1 MATKEKI
8 YTIPVNDAFH
18 SDADCPL
25 CWLAERADQEMQ
37 EYYLG
42 PSLMESDV
50 RQQTNKQ
57 GFCPE
62 HLTKLY
68 NSQKN
73 RLGLGLMMH
82 THLKE
87 LAPNLNTEMQALI
100 PTEKKGLFAPRTKE
114 NYKDKIAEL
123 AQKLR
128 DETDDCVICDRIR
141 FTIDRYLDVIFW
153 QLFNDPAFMETFQA
167 KEGFCRPHLATL
179 LEGAA
184 KFLNRNEAQLF
195 LSILAEQQSAM
206 SQELMDDV
214 EWFTL
219 KFDYRNKDKPWG
231 RSKDA
236 LARAIKRLE
245 GDVRLE

>member
-18 SDADCPL
+18 SDVDCPL
-25 CWLAERADQEMQ
+25 CWLADRADKEML

-42 PSLMESDV
+42 PSLMEPDV
-50 RQQTNKQ
+50 RQQTNEH
-57 GFCPE
+57 GFCAP
-62 HLTKLY
+62 HLTNLY

-87 LAPNLNTEMQALI
+87 NVPALNRSLQSVI
-100 PTEKKGLFAPRTKE
+100 PSEKKSLFGYRSKE
-114 NYKDKIAEL
+114 NYKDKLAEL
-123 AQKLR
+123 AGEIRAQV
-128 DETDDCVICDRIR
+128 TDCVICDRIQ
-141 FTIDRYLDVIFW
+141 FTLDRYLDVIFW
-153 QLFNDPAFMETFQA
+153 QFFNDEDFRSAFQS
-167 KEGFCRPHLATL
+167 KDGFCRPHIATL

-184 KFLNRNEAQLF
+184 KYLNQQEAAVF
-195 LSILAEQQSAM
+195 LSVLAEQQSAM
-206 SQELMDDV
+206 AAQLIDDV

-236 LARAIKRLE
+236 LSRAIKRLE
-245 GDVRLE
+245 GDVDLS

>member
-18 SDADCPL
+18 STDSCPV
-25 CWLAERADQEMQ
+25 CRLAERADMEML

-42 PSLMESDV
+42 ASLMESDV
-50 RQQTNKQ
+50 RQQTNKH

-62 HLTKLY
+62 HIEKLY

-73 RLGLGLMMH
+73 RLGLGLMVH
-82 THLKE
+82 THLGHLTPSFNKD
-87 LAPNLNTEMQALI
+87 LVKSI
-100 PTEKKGLFAPRTKE
+100 PEEKRSLFGSKKQE
-114 NYKDKIAEL
+114 NYKERLQNL
-123 AQKLR
+123 ASSLR
-128 DETDDCVICDRIR
+128 DDAEDCVICERIA

-153 QLFNDPAFMETFQA
+153 QFFNDESFKEAFEA
-167 KEGFCRPHLATL
+167 NEGFCRPHVATL
-179 LEGAA
+179 LDGAA
-184 KFLNRNEAQLF
+184 KYLKQDEAAIF
-195 LSILAEQQSAM
+195 VSVLAEKQAAM
-206 SQELMDDV
+206 LAELTADV

-236 LARAIKRLE
+236 LSRAIKWLE
-245 GDVRLE
+245 GDRELS

>member
-18 SDADCPL
+18 ADVECPL
-25 CWLAERADQEMQ
+25 CWLATRADQEML

-42 PSLMESDV
+42 ASLMEPDV
-50 RQQTNKQ
+50 RRQTNAH
-57 GFCPE
+57 GFCAE
-62 HLTKLY
+62 HLTNLY

-87 LAPNLNTEMQALI
+87 KVAPLDRDLQAII
-100 PTEKKGLFAPRTKE
+100 PGAKKGLFASRSKT
-114 NYKDKIAEL
+114 NYKDGLAALAE
-123 AQKLR
+123 QIR
-128 DETDDCVICDRIR
+128 QDVDDCVICERIQ
-141 FTIDRYLDVIFW
+141 FTLDRYLDVVFW
-153 QLFNDPAFMETFQA
+153 QFFNDEQFRQAFEA

-184 KFLNRNEAQLF
+184 KYLNQDEAAVF
-195 LSILAEQQSAM
+195 LSVLAEQQAAM
-206 SQELMDDV
+206 GAALIEDV

-219 KFDYRNKDKPWG
+219 KFDYRNKEKPWG

-245 GDVRLE
+245 GDVPLG

>member
-18 SDADCPL
+18 SGHDCPL
-25 CWLAERADQEMQ
+25 CELAKIADQNML

-42 PSLMESDV
+42 PSLMEPDV
-50 RQQTNKQ
+50 RQQTNRH
-57 GFCPE
+57 GFCSE

-82 THLKE
+82 THMKE
-87 LAPNLNTEMQALI
+87 LVPKLNRDLVRVI
-100 PTEKKGLFAPRTKE
+100 PEGRRGLFASKNKE
-114 NYKDKIAEL
+114 NYKDKLNRLAE
-123 AQKLR
+123 KLR
-128 DETDDCVICDRIR
+128 EEIEDCVICDRIA
-141 FTIDRYLDVIFW
+141 FTLDRYLDVIYW
-153 QLFNDPAFMETFQA
+153 QFFNDEAFRQA
-167 KEGFCRPHLATL
+167 FDACEGFCRPHLATL

-184 KFLNRNEAQLF
+184 KYLNQDEATLF
-195 LSILAEQQSAM
+195 LSVLAEKQAAM
-206 SQELMDDV
+206 ADVLADEL

-236 LARAIKRLE
+236 LARSIKRLE
-245 GDVRLE
+245 GDVDLT

>member
-1 MATKEKI
+1 MAKEKI

-18 SDADCPL
+18 SDHDCPL
-25 CWLAERADQEMQ
+25 CELARVADQNML

-50 RQQTNKQ
+50 RQSTNQ
-57 GFCPE
+57 DGFCGE

-82 THLKE
+82 THMKEQLPQLNKE
-87 LAPNLNTEMQALI
+87 LTKVI
-100 PTEKKGLFAPRTKE
+100 PDAKRGFFAGKNKE
-114 NYKDKIAEL
+114 NYKDNLLRL
-123 AQKLR
+123 AASILE
-128 DETDDCVICDRIR
+128 DVEDCVICERIA
-141 FTIDRYLDVIFW
+141 FTLDRYLDVIFW
-153 QLFNDPAFMETFQA
+153 QFFNEDKFRKAFDA
-167 KEGFCRPHLATL
+167 CDGFCRPHLATL

-184 KFLNRNEAQLF
+184 KYLKQDEALIF
-195 LSILAEQQSAM
+195 LSSLAEKQAAM
-206 SQELMDDV
+206 GDQLIEDV

-236 LARAIKRLE
+236 LSRAIKRLE
-245 GDVRLE
+245 GDVELM

>member
-1 MATKEKI
+1 MASKEKI

-18 SDADCPL
+18 ADVECPL
-25 CWLAERADQEMQ
+25 CWLAARADQEML

-42 PSLMESDV
+42 PSLMEPGV
-50 RQQTNKQ
+50 RSQTNEH
-57 GFCPE
+57 GFCAL
-62 HLTKLY
+62 HLRNLY

-87 LAPNLNTEMQALI
+87 KAEPFNRSLLAVI
-100 PTEKKGLFAPRTKE
+100 PGEKKGLFAPRSKE
-114 NYKDKIAEL
+114 NYKDKLTEL
-123 AQKLR
+123 AEQIRL
-128 DETDDCVICDRIR
+128 DIDDCVICERIQ
-141 FTIDRYLDVIFW
+141 FTLDRYLDVIFW
-153 QLFNDPAFMETFQA
+153 QFFNDERFRDTFQA

-184 KFLNRNEAQLF
+184 KYLNQEEAAIF
-195 LSILAEQQSAM
+195 LSVLAEQQAAM
-206 SQELMDDV
+206 NSQLIDDV

-219 KFDYRNKDKPWG
+219 KFDYRNKEKPWG

-236 LARAIKRLE
+236 LGRAIKRLE
-245 GDVRLE
+245 GDVELG